1 MLSRARKEKVYYTAT
16 VYSLCSIYSAIQS
29 PSELACTSHTC
40 AELCSHS
47 ANMDPLVSLDYDLCK
62 TSKMLPPLYIIAPTV
77 PGRQGQRDNNALT
90 VTVHI

>member
-1 MLSRARKEKVYYTAT
+1 MEGGAMLSRARKEKVYYTAT

-47 ANMDPLVSLDYDLCK
+47 ANMDPLVSLDYVKPQKCCH
-62 TSKMLPPLYIIAPTV
+62 LYSPYRT
-77 PGRQGQRDNNALT
+77 GSSG
-90 VTVHI
+90 